1 MARCSMRLRAW
12 VDVLTEASGFGGFPL
27 GPARASQVSGSP
39 LDGEQADGPML
50 ADNPLFDLEGG
61 VQRAGRDQ
69 VFARVDGPETVLG
82 IAFPASSAATGP
94 CRPQRRPGK
103 CRDRIPAGVRRS
115 PRRRRGSGTLPNSS
129 WSGRNSA
136 SKQFGICRIEL
147 QSRCSPEAHLR
158 APLQPSA
165 QREQPSAR
173 PGSSRSRHQARRGSA
188 PSRRRVPPA

>member
-1 MARCSMRLRAW
+1 MSSLKHPVAVVFRSVPPRPRRCRA
-12 VDVLTEASGFGGFPL
+12 V
-27 GPARASQVSGSP
+27 P
-39 LDGEQADGPML
+39 LDGEQAGGPVL

-69 VFARVDGPETVLG
+69 VSARVDGPETVLG
-82 IAFPASSAATGP
+82 IAFPASSTATGP

-103 CRDRIPAGVRRS
+103 CGDRMPAGVRRS

-136 SKQFGICRIEL
+136 SKQLGICGIEL
-147 QSRCSPEAHLR
+147 HSGCSPEARLR

-188 PSRRRVPPA
+188 PGRRGVPPA